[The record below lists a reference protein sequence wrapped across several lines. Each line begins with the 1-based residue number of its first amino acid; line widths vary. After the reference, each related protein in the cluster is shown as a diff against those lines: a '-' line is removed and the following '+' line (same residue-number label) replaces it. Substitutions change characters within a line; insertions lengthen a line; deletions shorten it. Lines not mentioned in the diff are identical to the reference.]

1 MQQTIKDRALSGIRK
16 IFWSATCLMSLLVL
30 VGCSASRGSK
40 TTSVLHFRTVGQ
52 IPVIEGMINGK
63 RAYFIVDTGAS
74 CSILDESVSE
84 SFDFNFIVKTNNQ
97 VYGLGGQAKI
107 NQAFDVVVKIGP
119 LTINHR
125 KFRTKRLDYLTSVIN
140 KNEGIKIAG
149 LIGSDIL
156 NYYNVAINFR
166 NGTISF

>member
-1 MQQTIKDRALSGIRK
+1 MQHTIKDYGLSGTRMVGRYAIY
-16 IFWSATCLMSLLVL
+16 LMCFLIL
-30 VGCSASRGSK
+30 VGCSASRKGK

-52 IPVIEGMINGK
+52 IPVIEGTINGK
-63 RAYFIVDTGAS
+63 RAFFIVDTGAS

-84 SFDFNFIVKTNNQ
+84 RFDFNFIVKTNSN
-97 VYGLGGQAKI
+97 VYGLGGQANI

-140 KNEGIKIAG
+140 RNEGVKIAG

-166 NGTISF
+166 NGTLSF